1 MMLSSN
7 FCIQFNARPDC
18 NWLYGHQND
27 IEILENAFF
36 IRYCLDTTVYVV
48 VAQGCPAIR

>member
-27 IEILENAFF
+27 IVKTFEKPGQSKLSGV
-36 IRYCLDTTVYVV
+36 RYATYGWTVYVKH
-48 VAQGCPAIR
+48 